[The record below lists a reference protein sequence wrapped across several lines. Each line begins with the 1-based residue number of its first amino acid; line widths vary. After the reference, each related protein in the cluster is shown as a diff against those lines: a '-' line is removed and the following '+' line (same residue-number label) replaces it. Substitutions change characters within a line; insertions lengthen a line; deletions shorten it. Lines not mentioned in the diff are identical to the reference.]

1 MPLPVRHLPVLQNWD
16 CHVCGTC
23 CQEYVVTITDEERKR
38 LEAQGWDRD
47 KDLGGFAPF
56 VRHGPFWGRTWRLN
70 HRPDGSCVFL
80 SDKGRCRVHERF
92 GYETKPL
99 PCRLFPFI
107 LIPTGDHWSVGMRYA
122 CPSAA
127 ANKGRPMPEH
137 DQELVEFAARLA
149 EREKLTPRP
158 DGSLT
163 PPPPLQ
169 PGQNVSWPDV
179 HRCVQALLTL
189 LRNRKEPL
197 ERRLRKCLALGD
209 QMRKAKLEHVR
220 DARLGDLLTVL
231 LRSADTATPDNL
243 MKVPPPGWI
252 GRILF
257 RQAAALF
264 TRKDYGPKR
273 GAARHGVAARLKA
286 AWRFARGTG
295 PVPRLHE
302 WLPEITFEEVEK
314 PRGPMPLE
322 MEHFLERYYLVK
334 VGSLQFC
341 GAALFGMTFWDGFE
355 LLALTYPIL
364 MWASRMFRDVPR
376 EQAVQTALTVV
387 DDHFGFNRIL
397 ATSRQRAS
405 FRILA
410 RQGELAKL
418 IAWYSR

>member
-1 MPLPVRHLPVLQNWD
+1 MPLPIRHLPVLQNWD

-23 CQEYVVTITDEERKR
+23 CQEYVVTVTDEEKKR
-38 LEAQGWDRD
+38 IDAQGWDRAA
-47 KDLGGFAPF
+47 DLGGRAPF
-56 VRHGPFWGRTWRLN
+56 TRHGPPWARKWRLN
-70 HRPDGSCVFL
+70 HRSDGSCVFL
-80 SDKGRCRVHERF
+80 SDTGRCRIHERH

-99 PCRLFPFI
+99 ACRLFPFV
-107 LIPTGDHWSVGMRYA
+107 LIPTGDHWSVGLRYA

-127 ANKGRPMPEH
+127 ANKGRPLPEH
-137 DQELVEFAARLA
+137 GASLQEFAARLA

-169 PGQNVSWPDV
+169 PGQRVSWSDV
-179 HRCVQALLTL
+179 HRIVDALLAL
-189 LRNRKEPL
+189 LNNRKEPL
-197 ERRLRKCLALGD
+197 ERRLRKCLALGE
-209 QMRKAKLEHVR
+209 QMRKANLKRVA
-220 DARLGDLLTVL
+220 DARLGDFLNVL
-231 LRSADTATPDNL
+231 SRSADGLTPDNL
-243 MKVPPPGWI
+243 MKVPRPGWI
-252 GRILF
+252 GRVLF

-264 TRKDYGPKR
+264 TRKDHGPNS
-273 GAARHGVAARLKA
+273 GVARRGRLALLHA

-295 PVPRLHE
+295 PAPRMHAG
-302 WLPEITFEEVEK
+302 LPETTFEEIEK

-322 MEHFLERYYLVK
+322 IEYILERYYTLK

-341 GAALFGMTFWDGFE
+341 GPPSFGMYFWEGFE
-355 LLALTYPIL
+355 LLALTYPIVL
-364 MWASRMFRDVPR
+364 WISRMYREGPR
-376 EQAVQTALTVV
+376 EEAAAKALSVV

-397 ATSRQRAS
+397 AKFRQRAG